1 MDDALRYGGSSAGDS
16 LRVKRIAESDLR
28 CAVNRAKR
36 ARGGRL
42 SDNSGP
48 SGTILRNL
56 VRNGERQFSARM
68 GPFVDAH
75 EPDVLAVPQA
85 RRRCVVAS
93 TTAHPDRGGR
103 GDAPHISGRAPMTHL
118 RGESRGDV

>member
-16 LRVKRIAESDLR
+16 LRVTRIAESDLR

-56 VRNGERQFSARM
+56 VRNGER
-68 GPFVDAH
+68 
-75 EPDVLAVPQA
+75 
-85 RRRCVVAS
+85 
-93 TTAHPDRGGR
+93 
-103 GDAPHISGRAPMTHL
+103 
-118 RGESRGDV
+118 